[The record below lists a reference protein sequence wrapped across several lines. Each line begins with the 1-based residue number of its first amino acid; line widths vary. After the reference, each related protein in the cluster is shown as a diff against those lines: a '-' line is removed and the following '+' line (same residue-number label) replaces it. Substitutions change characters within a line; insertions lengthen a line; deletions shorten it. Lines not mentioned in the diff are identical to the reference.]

1 MPKRRPS
8 GDGMVRKRT
17 TDGRWEGRIV
27 VGHKENGLPIYQTVL
42 ASTQKELTSKL
53 NSYRES
59 FKGVN
64 LTEDSRMSLGA
75 WLDKWLDEHMA
86 FTLRPSTL
94 KGHRHIVND
103 YIKPHLGGKQIYAVT
118 TADVQKMYNALKKN
132 GKLRVGADGEKGL
145 SGSTVRSVHMV
156 LHEAMEY
163 ALREHLIVRNPT
175 ESTTIPKASGAV
187 MNILNDEQLDRFMEA
202 IRQEPLWHDLFYTA
216 ITTGLRR
223 GELCGLMWTD
233 FDSDSGTLKIKRTLT
248 ADGAQLYV
256 GDTKTVSG
264 EREILLPS
272 STAELLRKRKA
283 ESRSKWIFGD
293 WMDFWFREFAT
304 PRLKESTREI
314 YGYRIYKQI
323 IPRIGHIPLKEL
335 KQADLQG
342 FYASLKKEG
351 RLIRTEQY
359 GEGLSDAHIRSIH
372 AHCKAA
378 LDKAVEQGLIYVNPA
393 KNCKLPSKR
402 SREMQILTK
411 EEMQRLLI
419 QAIAFIL
426 YATNVWTPTLTGIA
440 LLFGIGNAFDSV
452 VSLVAYMFL
461 LKKEKIN
468 ILKVE

>member
-17 TDGRWEGRIV
+17 NDGRWEGRIV

-94 KGHRHIVND
+94 KGYRHIIND

-118 TADVQKMYNALKKN
+118 TADIQKMYNALKKN

-175 ESTTIPKASGAV
+175 ENTTIPKASGAV
-187 MNILNDEQLDRFMEA
+187 MNILNDEQLNRFMEA
-202 IRQEPLWHDLFYTA
+202 IKEEPLWHDLFYTA

-233 FDSDSGTLKIKRTLT
+233 FDGDSGTLKIKRTLT
-248 ADGAQLYV
+248 ADGTQLYV

-272 STAELLRKRKA
+272 STAELFKKRKV
-283 ESRSKWIFGD
+283 ESRSKWIFPNFIKTEEPISPALAYSTLKRILKKAGLPSIRFHD
-293 WMDFWFREFAT
+293 LRHTFAT
-304 PRLKESTREI
+304 HAIASGGDAKTLSGI
-314 YGYRIYKQI
+314 L
-323 IPRIGHIPLKEL
+323 GHTN
-335 KQADLQG
+335 
-342 FYASLKKEG
+342 ASF
-351 RLIRTEQY
+351 T
-359 GEGLSDAHIRSIH
+359 
-372 AHCKAA
+372 
-378 LDKAVEQGLIYVNPA
+378 LDRYTHVTI
-393 KNCKLPSKR
+393 
-402 SREMQILTK
+402 
-411 EEMQRLLI
+411 EMQRNAANI
-419 QAIAFIL
+419 MGGVIENI
-426 YATNVWTPTLTGIA
+426 
-440 LLFGIGNAFDSV
+440 IGEID
-452 VSLVAYMFL
+452 
-461 LKKEKIN
+461 
-468 ILKVE
+468 

>member
-64 LTEDSRMSLGA
+64 LTEDSRMSLGS

-94 KGHRHIVND
+94 KGYLHIIND

-202 IRQEPLWHDLFYTA
+202 IKQEPLWHDLFYTA

-248 ADGAQLYV
+248 ADGTQLYV

-272 STAELLRKRKA
+272 STAELLKKRKE
-283 ESRSKWIFGD
+283 ESRSKWIFPNFIKTEEPINPALAYSTLKRILKKARLPSIRFHD
-293 WMDFWFREFAT
+293 LRHTFAT
-304 PRLKESTREI
+304 HAIASGVDAKTLSGI
-314 YGYRIYKQI
+314 L
-323 IPRIGHIPLKEL
+323 GHTN
-335 KQADLQG
+335 
-342 FYASLKKEG
+342 ASF
-351 RLIRTEQY
+351 T
-359 GEGLSDAHIRSIH
+359 
-372 AHCKAA
+372 
-378 LDKAVEQGLIYVNPA
+378 LDRYTHV
-393 KNCKLPSKR
+393 
-402 SREMQILTK
+402 TT
-411 EEMQRLLI
+411 EMQRNAANI
-419 QAIAFIL
+419 MDGVIENI
-426 YATNVWTPTLTGIA
+426 
-440 LLFGIGNAFDSV
+440 IGEID
-452 VSLVAYMFL
+452 
-461 LKKEKIN
+461 
-468 ILKVE
+468 

>member
-27 VGHKENGLPIYQTVL
+27 VGHKDNGLPIYQTVL

-86 FTLRPSTL
+86 FTLRPSTF
-94 KGHRHIVND
+94 KGYRHIAND

-118 TADVQKMYNALKKN
+118 TADVQKMYNALKQN
-132 GKLRVGADGEKGL
+132 GRLRVGADGEKGL

-163 ALREHLIVRNPT
+163 ALREHLIVKNPT
-175 ESTTIPKASGAV
+175 ESTTIPEASGAV
-187 MNILNDEQLDRFMEA
+187 MNILNDEQLDRFMEV
-202 IRQEPLWHDLFYTA
+202 IKQEPLWHDLFYTA

-233 FDSDSGTLKIKRTLT
+233 FDGDSGTLRIKRTLT
-248 ADGAQLYV
+248 ADGTQLYV

-272 STAELLRKRKA
+272 STAELLKIRKE
-283 ESRSKWIFGD
+283 ESRSKWIFPNFIKTEEPISPALAYSTLKRILKKAGLPSIRFHD
-293 WMDFWFREFAT
+293 LRHTFAT
-304 PRLKESTREI
+304 HAIASGVDAKTLSGI
-314 YGYRIYKQI
+314 L
-323 IPRIGHIPLKEL
+323 GHTN
-335 KQADLQG
+335 
-342 FYASLKKEG
+342 ASF
-351 RLIRTEQY
+351 T
-359 GEGLSDAHIRSIH
+359 
-372 AHCKAA
+372 
-378 LDKAVEQGLIYVNPA
+378 LDRYTHV
-393 KNCKLPSKR
+393 
-402 SREMQILTK
+402 TT
-411 EEMQRLLI
+411 EMQRNAANI
-419 QAIAFIL
+419 MGGVIDDI
-426 YATNVWTPTLTGIA
+426 
-440 LLFGIGNAFDSV
+440 IGEID
-452 VSLVAYMFL
+452 
-461 LKKEKIN
+461 
-468 ILKVE
+468 